1 MIRIKDNIDLEILKN
16 FGFKYDDNKGQ
27 WKFCERNIDGSTYVY
42 INVWNNKIVYRQDKE
57 SDTECLTKIY
67 ELTMAGLIE
76 KLTTMKEL
84 QREANHN

>member
-1 MIRIKDNIDLEILKN
+1 MLKIKDNVDLEILRN

-42 INVWNNKIVYRQDKE
+42 INVWNNKIIYRQDKE
-57 SDTECLTKIY
+57 SDTQCLTKIY

-76 KLTTMKEL
+76 NLLTGKEL
-84 QREANHN
+84 CDS